1 MAIEKGEAFARR
13 DIYID
18 YDFEDV
24 TYR

>member
-18 YDFEDV
+18 YDF
-24 TYR
+24 